1 MGKQRL
7 NTTRHRARA
16 ARHEKDMRKAEQ
28 PEDTGFRYRHDESMR
43 KMLKGV
49 DVERYLRLAGG
60 S

>member
-16 ARHEKDMRKAEQ
+16 ARHEREQAKAEQ

-49 DVERYLRLAGG
+49 DLDGYLRLAGG